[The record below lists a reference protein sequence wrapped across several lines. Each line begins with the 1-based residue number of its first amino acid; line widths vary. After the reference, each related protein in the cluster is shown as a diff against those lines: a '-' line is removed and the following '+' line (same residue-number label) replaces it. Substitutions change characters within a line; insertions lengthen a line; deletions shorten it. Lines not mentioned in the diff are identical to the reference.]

1 MSFKDEV
8 NSRLRTPEQIWIEN
22 AKSDYSGIKSQILSM
37 AHAGKFVNV
46 AGKRMIEIDYQGM
59 VKNLFKHDYVIK
71 GIKGTLF
78 SPGGG
83 YTSSA
88 FILQNH
94 SAYDAYLRTLK
105 ELAKQD
111 GITVEIIG
119 RWKKY
124 NRPDYYFKIPG
135 KIEANDYSI
144 MQSDTAVVIRCTM
157 YI

>member
-8 NSRLRTPEQIWIEN
+8 NSRLRTPEQNWVEN
-22 AKSDYSGIKSQILSM
+22 AKSDAGIKSQILSM

-94 SAYDAYLRTLK
+94 SAYDAY
-105 ELAKQD
+105 
-111 GITVEIIG
+111 
-119 RWKKY
+119 
-124 NRPDYYFKIPG
+124 
-135 KIEANDYSI
+135 
-144 MQSDTAVVIRCTM
+144 
-157 YI
+157 